1 MLHRLF
7 VVLSILALSIPALP
21 VTLAQAG
28 PTPAISIKTKAVEV
42 SVSIGDAI
50 RERNDLKADL
60 LNEGKRW
67 ADRAKREADGEFKTS
82 PELFRDGR
90 RWAQERDYAV
100 TSVVAERYV
109 SILRTDY
116 SFTGGAHPNTEL
128 ETLIWDE
135 QTKKRISI
143 RPFFTD
149 LSDNS
154 RAMTDIQKAIIA
166 SLTAEK
172 KARGTWEPD
181 NRDWMKA
188 IEPSLLKI
196 GAVVLEPST
205 EAGKSSGLTFHYSPY
220 AVGAYAEGAYTAF
233 VPWRNLRPLLSAEG
247 LAIFGGDKP
256 KEQKT
261 P

>member
-1 MLHRLF
+1 MLRRLF
-7 VVLSILALSIPALP
+7 VALAILALP

-28 PTPAISIKTKAVEV
+28 PTPAISIKTKATEV
-42 SVSIGDAI
+42 SVSVDDAI
-50 RERNDLKADL
+50 RQRNELKANL
-60 LNEGKRW
+60 LDEGKRW
-67 ADRAKREADGEFKTS
+67 ADRARREADNERKTS
-82 PELFRDGR
+82 PELFRGGR

-100 TSVVAERYV
+100 TSVVAGRYV

-128 ETLIWDE
+128 ETLLWDE
-135 QTKKRISI
+135 QAKKRISI
-143 RPFFTD
+143 RPFFAD

-154 RAMTDIQKAIIA
+154 RAMVEVQKAIIA

-181 NRDWMKA
+181 NRDWIKA
-188 IEPSLLKI
+188 IEPSLTKI

-233 VPWRNLRPLLSAEG
+233 VPWRILRPHLSAEG